1 MSNAARS
8 RCFASSSSS
17 GVAPGNVSEV
27 SEEAPARADD
37 DVLRT
42 ALPAFV
48 AAAPTSPAFFATA
61 LARAASAAA
70 SLAALTPASLAWSM
84 AACSL
89 AGSALENIIG
99 SAPLSFCS
107 ACRSASASR
116 SALGVLRC
124 TSRSAASASATS
136 WRVTPVC
143 LASAMASVSR
153 AG

>member
-1 MSNAARS
+1 M
-8 RCFASSSSS
+8 
-17 GVAPGNVSEV
+17 
-27 SEEAPARADD
+27 
-37 DVLRT
+37 
-42 ALPAFV
+42 PAFV
-48 AAAPTSPAFFATA
+48 AAAPASPAFAPAFFATA

-89 AGSALENIIG
+89 AGSGLENIIG

-153 AG
+153 EG